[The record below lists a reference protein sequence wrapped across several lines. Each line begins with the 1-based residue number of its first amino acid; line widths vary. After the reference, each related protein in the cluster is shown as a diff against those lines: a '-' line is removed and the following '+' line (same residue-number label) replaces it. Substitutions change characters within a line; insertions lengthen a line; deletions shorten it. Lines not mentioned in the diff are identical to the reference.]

1 MVHLSRTNSH
11 HFPKMSSVTLYF
23 GNVDPQLDDSLMY
36 QLFLQFAPIKLL
48 HMPKDRILHTHQGFG
63 FVEFFSNEDAEYT
76 ENILRGIRL
85 YGRPLKL
92 NRSESDKDVV
102 IGAKLFVSNLNPLV
116 DEEFLTET
124 FSKYGDFARPPE
136 VVRDEEGNLK
146 NHGFI
151 TYTDFTVSDNV
162 IKIMDGKLLMGNKV
176 KVEYAR
182 KLGGANGQHHGDAAE
197 RLLIESGKA
206 NSVIKDKSKSRKRK
220 RG

>member
-1 MVHLSRTNSH
+1 MT
-11 HFPKMSSVTLYF
+11 PVTLYF

-63 FVEFFSNEDAEYT
+63 FVEFFSNDDAEYA
-76 ENILRGIRL
+76 EKILRGIRL

-92 NRSESDKDVV
+92 NRSESAKDVV
-102 IGAKLFVSNLNPLV
+102 IGAKLFINNLNPLV

-124 FSKYGDFARPPE
+124 FSKYGEFAKPPE
-136 VVRDEEGNLK
+136 VVRDEDGNLK
-146 NHGFI
+146 RHGFI
-151 TYTDFTVSDNV
+151 TYTDFDVSDHVLNT
-162 IKIMDGKLLMGNKV
+162 MDGKLLMGNKL
-176 KVEYAR
+176 KIEYAR
-182 KLGGANGQHHGDAAE
+182 KEGGANGQHHGDAAE

-206 NSVIKDKSKSRKRK
+206 HAIIKDSSKSRKRR